1 MIVRTRKLQSEVTA
15 SARRLDAALL
25 EVSGEA
31 RDVRRMA
38 RALSPKLL
46 LGVGLAGGF
55 LLMVLPRHLRGST
68 LLGLGNFVL
77 ARLLPMLA
85 TRDDNE

>member
-1 MIVRTRKLQSEVTA
+1 MIVRTRKLQSDVIA

-25 EVSGEA
+25 EVGGEV

-68 LLGLGNFVL
+68 LLGLGNFAL
-77 ARLLPMLA
+77 TRLLPMLVA
-85 TRDDNE
+85 RDDNE

>member
-1 MIVRTRKLQSEVTA
+1 MTGRIRNLQSEVTA
-15 SARRLDAALL
+15 SAQRFDAALL
-25 EVSGEA
+25 EVGGEA

-68 LLGLGNFVL
+68 LLGLGNFAL
-77 ARLLPMLA
+77 TRLLPMLA
-85 TRDDNE
+85 ARDGNE

>member
-1 MIVRTRKLQSEVTA
+1 MIVRLRKLQSDVTA
-15 SARRLDAALL
+15 SAQRLDTALL
-25 EVSGEA
+25 KVGGEA
-31 RDVRRMA
+31 RDVRRMV

-55 LLMVLPRHLRGST
+55 LLMILPRHLRGST

-77 ARLLPMLA
+77 KRLMPMLVA
-85 TRDDNE
+85 RDDNE